1 MTGIE
6 TLDLAYVLTYLAVI
20 LVAGLAF
27 GAVRRRQW
35 TTTIYEYQAGLRF
48 KDGRIVETLGP
59 GRHLI
64 WWPGTEIVIEDM
76 REQLMVVPG
85 QEVLTADNLAVRVS
99 LAVKYRTTD
108 VRRKALSAANHPELI
123 YNDAQIALREA
134 VVTRTLEALLA
145 ERGGIGR
152 EVLAKMADASKARG
166 VEIVAVEVRD
176 LMLAGETKRAYAD
189 IFRARKDGEAALER
203 ARGETAALR
212 NLANGARLLN
222 GNPALFNL
230 RLLQTLGTSA
240 AKGATVVLNT
250 TGMPMA
256 GVQPGANAGD
266 VRDGDDPGAGE
277 QG

>member
-1 MTGIE
+1 MSSAGGW
-6 TLDLAYVLTYLAVI
+6 DVVYVLVLLTTGLLAW
-20 LVAGLAF
+20 LAI
-27 GAVRRRQW
+27 AALLRRAW
-35 TTTIYEYQAGLRF
+35 TTTIYEFQAGLRF
-48 KDGRIVETLGP
+48 KDGKIVETLGP
-59 GRHLI
+59 GRHFS
-64 WWPGTEIVIEDM
+64 WWPGTAITAEDM

-85 QEVLTADNLAVRVS
+85 QEVLTADNLAVRLS
-99 LAVKYRTTD
+99 LAVKHRTTD

-189 IFRARKDGEAALER
+189 IFRAKKDGEAALER

-222 GNPALFNL
+222 SNPALFNL

-240 AKGATVVLNT
+240 SKGATVVLNT

-266 VRDGDDPGAGE
+266 VRDGDDPAAAD